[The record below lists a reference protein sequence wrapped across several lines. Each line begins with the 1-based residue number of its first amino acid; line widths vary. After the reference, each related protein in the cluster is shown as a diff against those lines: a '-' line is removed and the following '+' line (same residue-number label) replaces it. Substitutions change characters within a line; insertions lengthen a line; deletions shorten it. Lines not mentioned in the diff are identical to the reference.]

1 VSWTRSCQS
10 VALTI
15 SPKIFGP
22 NEDQPLDAQ
31 ATRQAFEEL
40 AKTINSEKQGE
51 ELSIEEIASGFLEV
65 ANEAMCRP
73 IRT

>member
-1 VSWTRSCQS
+1 MHR
-10 VALTI
+10 AKA

-22 NEDQPLDAQ
+22 NEDQPLDAK
-31 ATRQAFEEL
+31 ATRIAFNEL
-40 AKTINSEKQGE
+40 ANTINDEKQGDK
-51 ELSIEEIASGFLEV
+51 LTVEEIAAGFLEV

>member
-1 VSWTRSCQS
+1 MSRSG
-10 VALTI
+10 ADPGP

-22 NEDQPLDAQ
+22 NEDEGLDIEASR
-31 ATRQAFEEL
+31 TLFEKLTNE
-40 AKTINSEKQGE
+40 INETKEDKLSLE
-51 ELSIEEIASGFLEV
+51 EVAAGFLRI

>member
-1 VSWTRSCQS
+1 MSCTPRLRS
-10 VALTI
+10 LL

-22 NEDQPLDAQ
+22 NEDKPLDVA
-31 ATRQAFEEL
+31 ATRRAFEEL
-40 AKTINSEKQGE
+40 AITINAEKQGA
-51 ELSIEEIASGFLEV
+51 ELTVEEIASGFLEV

>member
-1 VSWTRSCQS
+1 M
-10 VALTI
+10 LTP

-31 ATRQAFEEL
+31 ATRTAFEEL